1 MIAARKGNIIPNPK
15 VERPEKKADTV
26 EEAATDAA
34 QDTWRLSD
42 FSQVKGLYMFMA
54 SLCYKYESLHVFP
67 AWKHFD

>member
-26 EEAATDAA
+26 EEAAVDAA

-54 SLCYKYESLHVFP
+54 SLC
-67 AWKHFD
+67 